1 MSLALARK
9 KLLKREGLGK
19 LGDRRN
25 NKRAIARQDIAM
37 RTYFE
42 RTPVCNTDI
51 YVYIYS
57 CVKYV
62 NLFCCRERGERAI
75 GIREVQTDRQTD
87 G

>member
-1 MSLALARK
+1 M
-9 KLLKREGLGK
+9 GK

-25 NKRAIARQDIAM
+25 DKRAIARQDIAM

-62 NLFCCRERGERAI
+62 RRPVLLSRKGEGERAI
-75 GIREVQTDRQTD
+75 GIREVKTDRQTD